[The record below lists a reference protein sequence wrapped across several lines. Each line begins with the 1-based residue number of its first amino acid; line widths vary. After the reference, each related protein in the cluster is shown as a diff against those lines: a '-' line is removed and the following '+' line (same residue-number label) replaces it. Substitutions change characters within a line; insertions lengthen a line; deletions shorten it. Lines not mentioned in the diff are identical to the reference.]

1 MVLNCHF
8 RDIGF
13 FFQNSNFPQ
22 KIFFWH
28 PNTLIIMKQFDIGI
42 LNTSKLQK
50 WAQKSAEN
58 IIFYDGICALCNF
71 WVRFVLWADT
81 SEEFH
86 FCALQSEGARKMLP
100 SSVSDPSNLR
110 TIILKAEG
118 QTFKKS
124 DAVLKIF
131 QKLGLPWSLMS
142 IFFLVPRPV
151 RDLVYVLVAKYRYRM
166 WGRYD
171 QCHTT
176 RGSSIPLYRLN

>member
-1 MVLNCHF
+1 M
-8 RDIGF
+8 R
-13 FFQNSNFPQ
+13 
-22 KIFFWH
+22 
-28 PNTLIIMKQFDIGI
+28 
-42 LNTSKLQK
+42 
-50 WAQKSAEN
+50 QKSAEN

-142 IFFLVPRPV
+142 IFFLVPRPGMTNARYHPRKFDTALSAKLRRRCPFV
-151 RDLVYVLVAKYRYRM
+151 SGPDLMDCDA
-166 WGRYD
+166 G
-171 QCHTT
+171 TT
-176 RGSSIPLYRLN
+176 DPSCISIKSENKL